1 MSAVGPDGVDVLSGG
16 RQWLLEFEREHGRRL
31 RVLHIG
37 NIANNAYNNA
47 KIQRDRGIDADV
59 LSFDY
64 YHIMACPEWED
75 SGFSG
80 DVGDP
85 LFPNWWAAD
94 LKGYRRPRWFV
105 AGPLDACIR
114 YLLAS
119 LAGKKSANWFWR
131 ALNFERWA
139 LSQRGRRRRW
149 LDVFMRLLTG
159 RIITYPGTPANALV
173 LTIAGKVLRKSGN
186 RLPLRY
192 GRLVRWLRWLG
203 RRWLRFGR
211 TAFTSEDAPRHLRLM
226 RHAMSRAR
234 ARGERL
240 LKEIGRDDF
249 ATDLDF
255 FFIWW
260 WHPYLSKLLRE
271 YDVIQAYATYTA
283 MPFILGS
290 IPYVAYE
297 HGTIRTIPF
306 VPTREG
312 RMCMASYRAAA
323 AVLVTN
329 LDNLDAAERMQLDPR
344 RIICLPHAFDSDKLE
359 RFAASVN
366 LPRPGVDKVPT
377 FVTPAR
383 QHWVDQDPG
392 WAKGND
398 RVFAALRLLKDAGRY
413 CVLRAVAWGNDVEA
427 SRRRISELGIED
439 MVEWLPTMKKH
450 QLWLEYLSAH
460 AVIDQFVVPAF
471 GGITFEGMMFARR
484 VITYVDIAR
493 AEQFFGVAPP
503 LFNCCTAEEIACA
516 MARVID
522 DPADSLGNGRAC
534 QEWMQRY
541 HSADRIVAL
550 QIDIYRRLVAQKGAA
565 ARKPAADVERS
576 SPVDE
581 VGSPDVARMLGWLRL
596 IQPFYVS
603 RPWIRRTTGDE
614 IVMLVVSAL
623 RIDPRV
629 EREARVLAATGWRVR
644 VIAPDISVPPHAE
657 SPIDWGPNVSFDLL
671 SSAASEYILKAP
683 GLAGEAMYQHAVEI
697 APFAFHCH
705 DLNTALIG
713 LRAAWR
719 VGARLVC
726 DFHEWSSENVTWND
740 DRRCWEPHSPMQ
752 RLLFRAAEKRAI
764 RLADAVITV
773 NHSIAEQLEALGRGP
788 AGRVKV
794 IRNIPSLDAVPTRVY
809 PPLKRQLNLP
819 DDAFVVL
826 YQGGTGP
833 TRLLE
838 PIIEALA
845 MAPEVILVIRGPSL
859 DLFGAGYKALAD
871 KIGAGAR
878 LVLRDPVPSRD
889 VVAAARGADAGVW
902 TLPNLSLNFYYALPN
917 KVFEYLAADMP
928 ILVANYP
935 EPARLVQDN
944 NVGLVFD
951 PTDPVSIAAQMRRLA
966 RDPALAEQMRT
977 AIPKFL
983 RGIDAAGEWHR
994 LAELYQQLRV
1004 TQDRVLEPA

>member
-1 MSAVGPDGVDVLSGG
+1 MSPVGPDGADTLSEG
-16 RQWLLEFEREHGRRL
+16 RQWLLAFEREHGRRL

-119 LAGKKSANWFWR
+119 LAGRKSANWFWR
-131 ALNFERWA
+131 ALNFERWVLA
-139 LSQRGRRRRW
+139 QRGRRRSW
-149 LDVFMRLLTG
+149 FDVFVRRLTG
-159 RIITYPGTPANALV
+159 RIVTYPGTPANALL
-173 LTIAGKVLRKSGN
+173 LTVVGKVLGKLGN
-186 RLPLRY
+186 RVPLRY
-192 GRLVRWLRWLG
+192 GRPVRWFRWLG

-211 TAFTSEDAPRHLRLM
+211 TAFTSEDLPRHLRLT

-249 ATDLDF
+249 AADLDF

-283 MPFILGS
+283 MPFMLGS
-290 IPYVAYE
+290 TPYVAYE

-306 VPTREG
+306 APDREG

-329 LDNLDAAERMQLDPR
+329 LDNLDAAERMQLDPKR
-344 RIICLPHAFDSDKLE
+344 VICLPHAFDSDKLE
-359 RFAASVN
+359 RFAGSVN
-366 LPRPGVDKVPT
+366 LPHPGADKVPT

-398 RVFAALRLLKDAGRY
+398 RVFAALRLLKDAGRH
-413 CVLRAVAWGNDVEA
+413 CMLRAVAWGNDVEA
-427 SRRRISELGIED
+427 SRRRIAELGIED

-450 QLWLEYLSAH
+450 ELWLEYLSAH

-484 VITYVDIAR
+484 VITHVDNAR
-493 AEQFFGVAPP
+493 AEQFFGVTPP
-503 LFNCCTAEEIACA
+503 LFNCCTSEEIAGA

-522 DPADSLGNGRAC
+522 DPADSLANGRAC
-534 QEWMQRY
+534 QEWMRRY

-550 QIDIYRRLVAQKGAA
+550 QLDLYSRLVAQKGVPAMKPTAA
-565 ARKPAADVERS
+565 AERS
-576 SPVDE
+576 APVDE
-581 VGSPDVARMLGWLRL
+581 VRSLHVSRLLGWLRL
-596 IQPFYVS
+596 IRPYYVT
-603 RPWIRRTTGDE
+603 RPWIRRTTGNE

-629 EREARVLAATGWRVR
+629 EREARALGASGWRVR
-644 VIAPDISVPPHAE
+644 VIAPDISNPPVME
-657 SPIDWGPNVSFDLL
+657 SPIDWGPNVTFDLL
-671 SSAASEYILKAP
+671 PGTISEYILKP
-683 GLAGEAMYQHAVEI
+683 PWLAGEEMYRRAVAA
-697 APFAFHCH
+697 APFAYHCH

-740 DRRCWEPHSPMQ
+740 DRRCWEPHAPLQ
-752 RLLFRAAEKRAI
+752 RMLFRVVEKCAL
-764 RLADAVITV
+764 RLADEVITV
-773 NHSIAEQLEALGRGP
+773 NRSIAEQLEVLGKVPSR
-788 AGRVKV
+788 RVKV
-794 IRNIPSLDAVPTRVY
+794 IRNIPSLDAVPTRNY

-845 MAPEVILVIRGPSL
+845 LAPEVILVIRGPSL
-859 DLFGAGYKALAD
+859 DIFGAGYKALAS
-871 KIGAGAR
+871 KIGAGGR
-878 LVLRDPVPSRD
+878 LVLADPVPSRD

-902 TLPNLSLNFYYALPN
+902 TLPNLCPNFYYALPN

-935 EPARLVQDN
+935 EPTRLVQDH

-951 PTDPVSIAAQMRRLA
+951 PNDPVSIAAQMRRLVG
-966 RDPALAEQMRT
+966 DPALARRLRA
-977 AIPKFL
+977 AIPGFL
-983 RGIDAAGEWHR
+983 RGIDATGEWNR
-994 LAELYQQLRV
+994 LAVIYRELRDK
-1004 TQDRVLEPA
+1004 QDRVGEAA